1 MQTVQETIKNRFT
14 QIELSSLHLQNAAL
28 CSQLEGSFQRL
39 DQTLKR
45 IETDVTKLKQD
56 VQQDRTDL
64 SELLR
69 DRDNTHTRLGRL
81 ERDMEKMDIASR
93 QRNLKFLGIY
103 ESTRNDKTA
112 DIEELVGTLNY
123 FSCDRKWVNSDVE
136 ETHRIGP
143 VSSASRRNPRPLIA
157 TFRHVDDK
165 LAILRDRDL
174 REALRQ
180 NDIRVAADLTP
191 RQREETQHCK
201 KQGKTVYYKNG
212 RLHVEGRWQQD
223 NTNRYSRRQTGR

>member
-1 MQTVQETIKNRFT
+1 M
-14 QIELSSLHLQNAAL
+14 AAF

-69 DRDNTHTRLGRL
+69 DNTHIRLGRL
-81 ERDMEKMDIASR
+81 ERDIEKMDIASR

-123 FSCDRKWVNSDVE
+123 FSCDRK
-136 ETHRIGP
+136 
-143 VSSASRRNPRPLIA
+143 
-157 TFRHVDDK
+157 
-165 LAILRDRDL
+165 
-174 REALRQ
+174 
-180 NDIRVAADLTP
+180 
-191 RQREETQHCK
+191 
-201 KQGKTVYYKNG
+201 
-212 RLHVEGRWQQD
+212 
-223 NTNRYSRRQTGR
+223 